1 MPIFLTRRQVE
12 RLHDEALIRW
22 GGSEGIG
29 DSGLIDSALAS
40 AQNAFWYGHGD
51 EFDIAAAYAFHIAE
65 AQAFVDGN
73 KRTGV
78 AAALTFLELNGRY
91 RRPDEDEFYQAMIAI
106 AEKRM
111 KKVDLAAYLRRLG
124 TAPPSP

>member
-12 RLHDEALIRW
+12 RLHDEALHRW

-29 DSGLIDSALAS
+29 DSGLIDSAMAS
-40 AQNAFWYGHGD
+40 AQNAFWYANGD

-65 AQAFVDGN
+65 SQAFVDGN
-73 KRTGV
+73 KRAGV
-78 AAALTFLELNGRY
+78 AAALTFLELNGKY
-91 RRPDEDEFYQAMIAI
+91 RPPDEMEFHNAMIAV

-111 KKVDLAAYLRRLG
+111 TKADLAAYLRRLG
-124 TAPPSP
+124 TAPA

>member
-1 MPIFLTRRQVE
+1 MPIFLTRHQIE
-12 RLHDEALIRW
+12 RLHDEALHRW
-22 GGSEGIG
+22 GGSEGIR

-40 AQNAFWYGHGD
+40 AQNASWYGHGD
-51 EFDIAAAYAFHIAE
+51 DFDIAAAYAFHIAE

-73 KRTGV
+73 KRVGV

-91 RRPDEDEFYQAMIAI
+91 RKPDEEEFYRAMIDV

-111 KKVDLAAYLRRLG
+111 SKADLAGCLRRLG
-124 TAPPSP
+124 TTPV